1 MNQQK
6 NTIMKTI
13 EKNITVNKR
22 QTVFKKVISQILI
35 AGFTMISLISCEK
48 DDSVTEFQ
56 SNAPIFDI
64 DLFEENLINYVNAGG
79 DAPVGWAYT
88 ISKNG
93 NLAKSDAFGKARI
106 AIDGNVNFTLNK
118 EINIASVSKFY
129 TAIAAMQ
136 LLEANNLTIE
146 DKINEW
152 LPDSWTKG
160 PGISELTFKDLL
172 KHESG
177 LQSTNN
183 NFDTTLGYEG
193 LKTCIQTG
201 VVNATT
207 RNYLNVNFALF
218 RVLIPSLWSALEG
231 SPAIDIEN
239 DANTQFMYLL
249 YMQENIFDRL
259 SLPLVGCFPED
270 RETSTLYYNVND
282 PANST
287 NGQYYGSWN
296 NKSGGGGYF
305 MTTLEMAKVN
315 AYFEHTEILVSKEQ
329 RDIMKLHR
337 LGMDNSSASNEIHG
351 KYYGKA
357 GGIGTSSDP
366 SVSQGVQT
374 QIQMFPING
383 IDCVVVMNCQ
393 GVTFQGTTSLRQ
405 LIFNAFNDAW
415 IQP

>member
-1 MNQQK
+1 
-6 NTIMKTI
+6 
-13 EKNITVNKR
+13 
-22 QTVFKKVISQILI
+22 
-35 AGFTMISLISCEK
+35 
-48 DDSVTEFQ
+48 
-56 SNAPIFDI
+56 
-64 DLFEENLINYVNAGG
+64 
-79 DAPVGWAYT
+79 
-88 ISKNG
+88 
-93 NLAKSDAFGKARI
+93 
-106 AIDGNVNFTLNK
+106 
-118 EINIASVSKFY
+118 
-129 TAIAAMQ
+129 
-136 LLEANNLTIE
+136 
-146 DKINEW
+146 
-152 LPDSWTKG
+152 
-160 PGISELTFKDLL
+160 
-172 KHESG
+172 
-177 LQSTNN
+177 
-183 NFDTTLGYEG
+183 
-193 LKTCIQTG
+193 
-201 VVNATT
+201 
-207 RNYLNVNFALF
+207 
-218 RVLIPSLWSALEG
+218 
-231 SPAIDIEN
+231 
-239 DANTQFMYLL
+239 
-249 YMQENIFDRL
+249 MQENIFDRL

-315 AYFEHTEILVSKEQ
+315 AYFEHTEILLSKEQ

-405 LIFNAFNDAW
+405 LIFNAYNDAW